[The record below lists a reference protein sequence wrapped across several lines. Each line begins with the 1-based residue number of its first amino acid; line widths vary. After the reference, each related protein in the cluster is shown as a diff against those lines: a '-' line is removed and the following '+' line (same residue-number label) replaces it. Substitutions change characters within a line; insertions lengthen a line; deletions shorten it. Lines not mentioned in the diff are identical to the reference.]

1 MERQLLTGLTLV
13 SSGGCDGG
21 SNSSKWPHMA
31 FLLLLLISEL
41 EKLTV
46 AANVWKCFP
55 GNP

>member
-1 MERQLLTGLTLV
+1 
-13 SSGGCDGG
+13 
-21 SNSSKWPHMA
+21 MA